1 MPGNW
6 PAKYLGNAGQ
16 RTRSP
21 GVHSVPCPVLSLLL
35 VQLIQVLQVFG
46 AVYGMFCHREVSAH
60 PKLNFVSQFYMSRLP
75 PSCHREVSAHPKLN
89 CVSQFYMSRLPPSCH
104 REVSAHPKL
113 NCVSQFYMSCLPPS
127 WSSCFEYSR
136 QNATRMLYRER
147 NTPNDLGSMPQER
160 CCR

>member
-46 AVYGMFCHREVSAH
+46 AVYGVF
-60 PKLNFVSQFYMSRLP
+60 
-75 PSCHREVSAHPKLN
+75 CHREVSAHPKLN

-113 NCVSQFYMSCLPPS
+113 YFVSQFYMSCLPPS